1 MVGTLSKPDQIQKG
15 KAQAV
20 YMYVTKDSP
29 ENYTSFLDCVALRIK
44 VRICGHGQST

>member
-20 YMYVTKDSP
+20 YVTKDGP
-29 ENYTSFLDCVALRIK
+29 ENCTSFLDCVGALRIK
-44 VRICGHGQST
+44 VRFCGHGQST